1 VEDAEWAARARHL
14 ADQGESA
21 DAVARSLLAAGAG
34 PWATIKSLRGILDI
48 GLKEAKSIVDRN
60 LPPEVRALDERLR
73 VDGTPRQFTPPAK
86 VRFATRS
93 DGVPVV
99 FAEVEASL
107 ARVSG
112 LAEIAVK
119 RVDVRRALAGWGI
132 RMNLM
137 LGVLHGSSTGFVIA
151 GPCFPNKR
159 EMLEEA
165 NRWIDN
171 LEANG
176 GAISVLV
183 DVLPTS
189 DIIDGTR
196 GRGGFFANLPR
207 T

>member
-1 VEDAEWAARARHL
+1 MEDADWAARARHL
-14 ADQGESA
+14 FDQGESA
-21 DAVARSLLAAGAG
+21 DAVARSLLVAGAG

-48 GLKEAKSIVDRN
+48 GLKRAKLIVDRN
-60 LPPEVRALDERLR
+60 LPPEVPTSDGRLR
-73 VDGTPRQFTPPAK
+73 ADEKPGQFTPPAK

-99 FAEVEASL
+99 FADVEASL
-107 ARVSG
+107 ARASG
-112 LAEIAVK
+112 LPEIAVE
-119 RVDVRRALAGWGI
+119 RVDALRALTGWGI

-137 LGVLHGSSTGFVIA
+137 LGVLHGPSTGFVIA

-159 EMLEEA
+159 EMAEEG
-165 NRWIDN
+165 NRWINN
-171 LEANG
+171 LEANE

-189 DIIDGTR
+189 DIIDGAR